1 MWLVL
6 QNAILT
12 KDSLNKCKW
21 QGDVTCAFCTE
32 VYAMGLA
39 AICWAIWKCKNT
51 VCFDNKE
58 IKSPTEI
65 VCMICSFL
73 NYWAGLL
80 KGKLETQVSRG
91 V

>member
-6 QNAILT
+6 QNPILT
-12 KDSLNKCKW
+12 KDNLSKCKW

-51 VCFDNKE
+51 VCLF
-58 IKSPTEI
+58 
-65 VCMICSFL
+65 
-73 NYWAGLL
+73 
-80 KGKLETQVSRG
+80 
-91 V
+91 